1 MRYAACKLQI
11 IGTIPMKKRTQP
23 LLALIVIGLI
33 DTVIPFFPVLALVL
47 IYVLLERPAWFL
59 NWVQEIYRT

>member
-1 MRYAACKLQI
+1 
-11 IGTIPMKKRTQP
+11 MKKRTQP

-59 NWVQEIYRT
+59 NWVQEIYRIG